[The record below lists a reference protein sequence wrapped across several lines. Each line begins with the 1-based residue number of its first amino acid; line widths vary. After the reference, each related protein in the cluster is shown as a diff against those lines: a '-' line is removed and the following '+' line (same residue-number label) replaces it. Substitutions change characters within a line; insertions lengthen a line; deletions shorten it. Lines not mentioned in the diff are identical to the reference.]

1 MVRIFTEIINDGL
14 TPNGLYFLM
23 TVTEGTGVKIINYHL
38 EKRLL
43 ESSGFIENNKIT
55 QKGYQVIEKYK
66 KIYKEAFSK
75 SGKKKKSFSP
85 QDEEMIYQYR
95 ELFPKGMLPSG
106 SPARQAYKEL
116 EKKFNWFFINYDY
129 NWDVIIA
136 ATKLYINKYQQENYM
151 YMKTSGYFILKNEK
165 GVEVSTLA
173 TYCDMVLDLKQTAQ
187 PIENQLDNP
196 SENNT
201 YSSAI

>member
-1 MVRIFTEIINDGL
+1 MVRLFTEMINDGIS
-14 TPNGLYFLM
+14 PNGLYFLM
-23 TVTEGTGVKIINYHL
+23 IVTEGAGVQCINYHQ

-43 ESSGFIENNKIT
+43 ETSGFIENNKIT
-55 QKGYQVIEKYK
+55 PKGHYVIEKYK

-75 SGKKKKSFSP
+75 STKKKKSFSP

-95 ELFPKGMLPSG
+95 EIFPKGMLPSG
-106 SPARQAYKEL
+106 SPARQAYREL
-116 EKKFNWFFINYDY
+116 EKKFNWFFTNYDY
-129 NWDVIIA
+129 DWETIIK
-136 ATKLYINKYQQENYM
+136 ATKLYVGKFQQENYM

-173 TYCDMVLDLKQTAQ
+173 TYCDMILDLKQSPQLTD
-187 PIENQLDNP
+187 NQQD
-196 SENNT
+196 NT

>member
-1 MVRIFTEIINDGL
+1 MVRLFTEIINDEL

-23 TVTEGTGVKIINYHL
+23 IVTEGTGVKGINYHL

-43 ESSGFIENNKIT
+43 ETAGFIENNKIT
-55 QKGYQVIEKYK
+55 AKGHQAIEKYK

-75 SGKKKKSFSP
+75 SSKKKKSFSP

-129 NWDVIIA
+129 NWDTIIA

-173 TYCDMVLDLKQTAQ
+173 TYCDMVLDMKQNAQ

>member
-1 MVRIFTEIINDGL
+1 MVRLFTEMVNDGVS
-14 TPNGLYFLM
+14 PNGLFFLIAI
-23 TVTEGTGVKIINYHL
+23 TDQVSLQGINFHV

-43 ESSGFIENNKIT
+43 ETAGFIENNKIT
-55 QKGYQVIEKYK
+55 PKGHLLIDKYK
-66 KIYKEAFSK
+66 KIYKEAFSR

-95 ELFPKGMLPSG
+95 ELFPKGLLPSG
-106 SPARQAYKEL
+106 SPARQAFKEL
-116 EKKFNWFFINYDY
+116 EKKFNWFFMNYDY
-129 NWDVIIA
+129 DWATIIK

-173 TYCDMVLDLKQTAQ
+173 TYCDMVLDMKQSAQ
-187 PIENQLDNP
+187 PLENQEDAP

>member
-1 MVRIFTEIINDGL
+1 MVRLFTEIINDGL

-23 TVTEGTGVKIINYHL
+23 IVTEGTGVKTINYHL

-43 ESSGFIENNKIT
+43 EESGHIENNKIT
-55 QKGYQVIEKYK
+55 LKGQEAIEKYK

-75 SGKKKKSFSP
+75 AGKKKKSFSP
-85 QDEEMIYQYR
+85 QDEEMIYQFR
-95 ELFPKGMLPSG
+95 ELFPKGVLPSG

-116 EKKFNWFFINYDY
+116 EKKFNWFFINYNYD
-129 NWDVIIA
+129 WDTIMK
-136 ATKLYINKYQQENYM
+136 ATRLYVNKYQQENYM

-165 GVEVSTLA
+165 GVEVSALA
-173 TYCDMVLDLKQTAQ
+173 TYCDMILDMKQNSQ
-187 PIENQLDNP
+187 PTENQQDNP